1 MAPPKLLHI
10 CAQTK
15 PAANP
20 SLCVSAWV
28 LNSTWICQLLEGRLG
43 GI

>member
-1 MAPPKLLHI
+1 MPPPKLPHI

-15 PAANP
+15 PAINP
-20 SLCVSAWV
+20 SLCVSVWV
-28 LNSTWICQLLEGRLG
+28 LDSTWICQLLEGRLE